1 MRVSSVARDGFHET
15 SSWTWILHDIR
26 TDVGCMAVTRV
37 PHPGCIQYPALSS
50 GSRRYLRQV
59 ARPARHPQLPCSA
72 PHCQHG
78 YNPLLTVSLIILILR
93 IHIQSVTFRKA
104 ASGFLSMV
112 SSLLPS
118 LQPGGTFPA
127 WVVSG
132 TRHQTAC
139 GSGHWPIVHATV
151 GRPSV

>member
-1 MRVSSVARDGFHET
+1 MRVSSVARDGFDET

-59 ARPARHPQLPCSA
+59 AHPARHPQLPCSA

-78 YNPLLTVSLIILILR
+78 YNSPLTVSLIALILR
-93 IHIQSVTFRKA
+93 KHIQSVTFRKT
-104 ASGFLSMV
+104 ASGFLSTV
-112 SSLLPS
+112 SVSLPI
-118 LQPGGTFPA
+118 LQPGGAFPA
-127 WVVSG
+127 SVSQERA
-132 TRHQTAC
+132 TRRRAAQGA
-139 GSGHWPIVHATV
+139 I
-151 GRPSV
+151 PSCTPP

>member
-15 SSWTWILHDIR
+15 SSWTWILHDIH

-37 PHPGCIQYPALSS
+37 PHPGCIQYPALSP

-78 YNPLLTVSLIILILR
+78 YNSLLTVSLIILILR
-93 IHIQSVTFRKA
+93 NHIQSTTFRKTV
-104 ASGFLSMV
+104 SGFLSRV
-112 SSLLPS
+112 RALLPFLHQAEPS
-118 LQPGGTFPA
+118 RFC
-127 WVVSG
+127 VCG
-132 TRHQTAC
+132 TRHQTARS
-139 GSGHWPIVHATV
+139 SGRHWSILRATV
-151 GRPSV
+151 GRLSV